1 MTIEMIAVAGLA
13 FIAVFGV
20 AYVLLY
26 PTLSGEARVE
36 KRQKAIE
43 GQGPDRTKRAARA
56 AEVSKR
62 DQVLQSL
69 KELEAKQKK
78 AKSPPLS
85 VQIEQAG
92 LDWTKQSFF
101 IFSIVMAVVVG
112 AAAFFA
118 TSNAIAAGVAVLV
131 GGLGVPRWYL
141 KRRKTKRIAAFA
153 EEFANALDVIVRG
166 VKAGLPLGDCLRVIA
181 SESQEPVK
189 SEFRM
194 VVETQAM
201 GVPMGDAVQ
210 RIYERM
216 PCAEANFFG
225 IVIAI
230 QQKAGGNLSE
240 ALSNLSKVLRE
251 RKKMRAKI
259 KAMSTEAKASAG
271 IIGALP
277 PFVMGAVYLTT
288 PGYMSVLF
296 ATSAGNLMLLGCALW
311 MSVGIFIMKKMI
323 NFDF

>member
-1 MTIEMIAVAGLA
+1 VLGI
-13 FIAVFGV
+13 
-20 AYVLLY
+20 AYVLLF

-36 KRQKAIE
+36 KRRKAIE
-43 GQGPDRTKRAARA
+43 GTPDRAKRASRV

-62 DQVLQSL
+62 DMVAQSL
-69 KELEAKQKK
+69 KDLDAKQKK

-92 LDWTKQSFF
+92 LAWTKQTYI
-101 IFSIVMAVVVG
+101 IFSVVAAV
-112 AAAFFA
+112 ATSALAFF
-118 TSNAIAAGVAVLV
+118 SSGNAIVAGVALLV

-141 KRRKTKRIAAFA
+141 KRRKAKRIAAFA

-240 ALSNLSKVLRE
+240 ALGNLAKVLRE
-251 RKKMRAKI
+251 RKKMRSKI
-259 KAMSTEAKASAG
+259 TAMSTEAKASAG

-288 PGYMSVLF
+288 PQYIATLF
-296 ATSAGNLMLLGCALW
+296 TTTAGNIMLAGCLLW
-311 MSVGIFIMKKMI
+311 MSCGIFIMKKMI